1 MRKLIFCTML
11 LALGPLVHAQVQVN
25 PVTGFGHNNLTFQGT
40 FALQATPTFQYSAAW
55 QAQSAIPTVPLHR
68 DANNPA
74 STLPISEAYP
84 FFLAVTLALA
94 WFVGNVRYL
103 FGAIIHILPGANF
116 GITKDYTYTPSVS
129 VLLPCFNE
137 GRHVYD
143 TIVSILQSD
152 YPALD
157 VIATDDCSSDDSWYW
172 IQKAAAD
179 FPNVKAVR
187 NQENVGKTRT
197 ILNACERSESEY
209 VIIVDSDTLLGTNA
223 IREML
228 SCFAHDP
235 LMGAVGAPANVKNNN
250 ENALTS
256 FQTYLYYLGFRL
268 AKIPE
273 CLAKTVGCI
282 GGYSLT
288 IRKRL
293 LLEIKP
299 DLDARNWFGTKI
311 RDGEDRFI
319 THQVLLHGYKTY
331 VNMDA
336 DVWTIVPNNFRSY
349 WLQQLRWRRS
359 YTRDF
364 SFTVRTLWRHVRD
377 LHPNVSCHRSWL
389 AKCFAILGWKYTYVL
404 TPVVT
409 VLGVIQVFALF
420 FLSPFNWFDF
430 RMSVLYIGTAFLVI
444 WLAHI
449 YHPDQA
455 LENPLR
461 LFMYLTWWI
470 VNNLFLSPLAYLT
483 LDSGGWGNRETTR
496 SPQPQEMN

>member
-1 MRKLIFCTML
+1 MRKLGKPIIIIC
-11 LALGPLVHAQVQVN
+11 ALVLVFSSLTRAQVQVT
-25 PVTGFGHNNLTFQGT
+25 PVTGLGQSNP
-40 FALQATPTFQYSAAW
+40 AFQYSTAFP
-55 QAQSAIPTVPLHR
+55 AQPAIPAVQYKVAPISEKS
-68 DANNPA
+68 A
-74 STLPISEAYP
+74 SPGSEAYP
-84 FFLAVTLALA
+84 FFLSLTLALA

-103 FGAIIHILPGANF
+103 FGAIIHIQPGANF
-116 GITKDYTYTPSVS
+116 AIAKDYTYTPSVS

-137 GRHVYD
+137 GSHVYD
-143 TIVSILQSD
+143 TIVSILRSD

-172 IQKAAAD
+172 IQKAAVE
-179 FPNVKAVR
+179 FPNQVKAVK
-187 NQENVGKTRT
+187 NEENMGKTRT

-223 IREML
+223 IREMIA
-228 SCFAHDP
+228 CFANEP
-235 LMGAVGAPANVKNNN
+235 LMGAVGAPASVKNSD

-288 IRKRL
+288 IKKHL
-293 LLEIKP
+293 LMEIKP
-299 DLDARNWFGTKI
+299 DLEARNWFGTKI

-331 VNMDA
+331 VDMEA
-336 DVWTIVPNNFRSY
+336 DVWTIVPNNFKAY

-364 SFTVRTLWRHVRD
+364 TFTIRTLWRHVRD
-377 LHPNVSCHRSWL
+377 MRPNVRQHRSWL
-389 AKCFAILGWKYTYVL
+389 AKCFALLGWKYTYVL

-409 VLGVIQVFALF
+409 VLGVVQIFALC
-420 FLSPFNWFDF
+420 FLSPFNWFDP
-430 RMSVLYIGTAFLVI
+430 RMSVIYIGSAFIVI

-455 LENPLR
+455 LKNPIK

-483 LDSGGWGNRETTR
+483 LDSGGWGNRET
-496 SPQPQEMN
+496 SQPQQQPQEMK